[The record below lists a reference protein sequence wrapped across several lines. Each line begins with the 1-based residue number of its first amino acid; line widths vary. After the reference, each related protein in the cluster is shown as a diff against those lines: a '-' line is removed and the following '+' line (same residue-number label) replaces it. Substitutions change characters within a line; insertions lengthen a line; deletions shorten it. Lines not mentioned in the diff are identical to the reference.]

1 MRMNSSINPSKKST
15 QKRNLESC
23 TIPKKNK
30 MQKKDSQGKL
40 KQKQHQAQDY
50 SNPMQQVQQQPNQ
63 SNRTNKPQSQAPPLE
78 TYRMDVVPL
87 SIFECQI
94 IPVNIHNLSKS
105 FRPNLATV
113 RVLSVGTKFIPTW
126 DHFNWKK
133 TFVNFNDFRRKMNNR
148 AFFVQKTPG
157 FFC

>member
-63 SNRTNKPQSQAPPLE
+63 SNRTNKPQSQAPPG
-78 TYRMDVVPL
+78 RKDPL
-87 SIFECQI
+87 IMVSLMPMEWMLLLFLFLKAKLFQ
-94 IPVNIHNLSKS
+94 
-105 FRPNLATV
+105 
-113 RVLSVGTKFIPTW
+113 
-126 DHFNWKK
+126 
-133 TFVNFNDFRRKMNNR
+133 
-148 AFFVQKTPG
+148 
-157 FFC
+157 